1 MRKEVVKL
9 KKFCSLSILLICLL
23 LLSACGNSS
32 GKNISIGDIE
42 AALQEKDQSFAF
54 DTEEKPMYQLIGA
67 ADGWIGYFEG
77 THPVKVYQ
85 FKDNASYKEALKQ
98 YDMMEPW
105 PVVGNF
111 VLETT
116 SPTVEEIFQ
125 SLGS

>member
-1 MRKEVVKL
+1 M